1 MDDILALHVDYQES
15 HSKVGDRNER
25 QTMVAMMVVPK
36 TEVAMNANIKDK
48 LDNQPAGFLSAT
60 HTSKELYACSREGDA
75 AAGVQASRIAV
86 SNVPTSRK
94 VGNHFGRHATCSRR
108 IC

>member
-1 MDDILALHVDYQES
+1 LFTSPLQRPGSGQELLAFSCNNMDDILALHV
-15 HSKVGDRNER
+15 HSKVGDRNET

-36 TEVAMNANIKDK
+36 TEVVMKVVIAKM
-48 LDNQPAGFLSAT
+48 
-60 HTSKELYACSREGDA
+60 A

-86 SNVPTSRK
+86 PNVPVSHE
-94 VGNHFGRHATCSRR
+94 VGNHFGRHAICPRR